1 LVSRGQLE
9 ALRGSGF
16 QRISYGVQDFD
27 PVVQAAIGR
36 PQPEAVVREAVAL
49 ARESGFEGI
58 NIDLIYGLPAQTAA
72 SFERTLDAALALEP
86 DRVPATAML
95 TCPGAAQPAA
105 AGYCTT
111 TRPPIG
117 APWTRHT

>member
-58 NIDLIYGLPAQTAA
+58 NLDLIYGLPAQHDCP
-72 SFERTLDAALALEP
+72 RRLDDLP
-86 DRVPATAML
+86 
-95 TCPGAAQPAA
+95 A